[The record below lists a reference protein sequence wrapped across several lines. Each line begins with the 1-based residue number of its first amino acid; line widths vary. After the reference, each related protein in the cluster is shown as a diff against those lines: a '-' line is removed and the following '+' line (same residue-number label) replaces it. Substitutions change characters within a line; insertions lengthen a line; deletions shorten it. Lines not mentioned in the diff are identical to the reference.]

1 MAFQSGKHPQSFG
14 KDSEIDQPIDKISL
28 MEDKLSK
35 DVNAMIKDLAALN
48 SRAMYMNDFLL
59 TWEKNDDEIRAT
71 FLTAQI
77 LRALREKNISSKLFD
92 SGLAISLFRDNS
104 TRTRFS
110 FASAAN
116 MLGLE
121 IQDLDEGKS
130 QIAHG
135 ETVRETANMISF
147 MADVIGI
154 RDDMYIGKGNTY
166 MREVAQAVQEGFE
179 DGVLEQRPTLV
190 NLQCDIDHPTQSM
203 ADALHLIEHFG
214 SLENLKGKKIAMTW
228 AYSPSYGKP
237 LSVPQG
243 IIGLATRFGMNVTLA
258 HPEGYEVMG
267 EVEDV
272 ARNNSVSSR
281 GSFKKTH
288 SLKEAF
294 EDADIV
300 YPKSWAPFAA
310 MEKRTNLYAEGD
322 DEGIKILEKELLAQN
337 AEHKDWEC
345 TENLM
350 SVTKDSSALYM
361 HCLPA
366 DISNVSCREGEVQ
379 ASVFD
384 RYRVPLY
391 KEASFK
397 PYIIAAMMLT
407 SKFSDPAK
415 ILSDLYRN
423 SAPRILS

>member
-1 MAFQSGKHPQSFG
+1 MDMNK
-14 KDSEIDQPIDKISL
+14 
-28 MEDKLSK
+28 
-35 DVNAMIKDLAALN
+35 MIKELAALN
-48 SRAMYMNDFLL
+48 IKDMYENDFFL
-59 TWEKNDDEIRAT
+59 TWEKTGDEIQGVFQVAE
-71 FLTAQI
+71 L
-77 LRALREKNISSKLFD
+77 LRTMRENNISSKIFD

-110 FASAAN
+110 FASACN
-116 MLGLE
+116 LLGLTV
-121 IQDLDEGKS
+121 QDLDEGKS

-166 MREVAQAVQEGFE
+166 MRDVSGFVKKGYE

-203 ADALHLIEHFG
+203 ADMLHVIKEFG
-214 SLENLKGKKIAMTW
+214 GVENLKGKKIAMTW

-243 IIGLATRFGMNVTLA
+243 VIGLMTRFGMDVTLA

-267 EVEDV
+267 DVEEVAKKNV
-272 ARNNSVSSR
+272 AASG
-281 GSFKKTH
+281 GSFTKTN
-288 SLKEAF
+288 SMSEAF
-294 EDADIV
+294 KDADIV
-300 YPKSWAPFAA
+300 YPKSWASFAA
-310 MEKRTNLYAEGD
+310 MEKRTVMYGNGD
-322 DEGIKILEKELLAQN
+322 FDGIKVLEKELLAQN
-337 AEHKDWEC
+337 AQHKDWEC
-345 TENLM
+345 TEEMM
-350 SVTKDSSALYM
+350 SLTKEKKALYL

-366 DISNVSCREGEVQ
+366 DITGVSCAQGEVS

-391 KEASFK
+391 KEAGNK
-397 PYIIAAMMLT
+397 PYIIAAMILL
-407 SKFSDPAK
+407 SKVKDPAGV
-415 ILSDLYRN
+415 LGDLIGKA
-423 SAPRILS
+423 SPRWIG